1 MENVLQRI
9 ISKCCHLFH
18 INVAKCFPSQGKVL
32 MLHWVGDK
40 VLDDECEPFRISV
53 AQCKRLLLWLKSK
66 NTIRLENWE
75 QSEDFYALTIDDVPE
90 NFYHNAFPLLKEYGI
105 PFTLFVNVSLLD
117 KEGFITKKQLLE
129 MSQCDLC
136 TVGSHGVNH
145 GEYALLKKGDALR
158 DLKESKRVL
167 EQLIGKPVEM
177 YAFPYGSYYAC
188 GYANKYLAGDVYK
201 YAFSTIACPITKPL
215 LLKRFF
221 LPRINVNVEFINSL

>member
-1 MENVLQRI
+1 
-9 ISKCCHLFH
+9 
-18 INVAKCFPSQGKVL
+18 
-32 MLHWVGDK
+32 
-40 VLDDECEPFRISV
+40 
-53 AQCKRLLLWLKSK
+53 
-66 NTIRLENWE
+66 
-75 QSEDFYALTIDDVPE
+75 
-90 NFYHNAFPLLKEYGI
+90 
-105 PFTLFVNVSLLD
+105 
-117 KEGFITKKQLLE
+117 